1 MKRERKNRI
10 FNRLAAGIAAVLSAF
25 VLGIAVFG
33 AYTNVNS
40 VKRVVSTQGLSGTAF
55 SSNYL
60 NLAAKDAMSYTLKT
74 ISLSESGETSTFEI
88 NVCNYVHN
96 NPSRVNEK
104 TIAYTFTLTLY
115 NLDGTRNTSDF
126 TGLSVTYNNNTQ
138 YSFTDGECVI
148 IGNTLA
154 GGTKS
159 VDTFRITVP
168 KSFMNKV
175 HIQAVAEPN
184 ETSYLYTDNYKLG
197 RTFAFSSGG
206 KTETNWTG
214 SLTETTAEGYDG
226 FNYAVKGQGKGTVT
240 LAWDSNQLEINKVFL
255 DKYGLAVSASGNMK
269 SVSFD
274 VDSDLQ
280 SRYDIQFYKTE
291 TGVYTDIAAIEG
303 YVKFNFAGE

>member
-1 MKRERKNRI
+1 MKRGSKNRI
-10 FNRLAAGIAAVLSAF
+10 FIRLTAGIAAALSAF

-60 NLAAKDAMSYTLKT
+60 NLAAKDALSYTLKT
-74 ISLSESGETSTFEI
+74 ITLSESGETSTFEV

-96 NPSRVNEK
+96 NPSQVNEK

-126 TGLSVTYNNNTQ
+126 TGLSVTYNGNTQ

-148 IGNTLA
+148 IGNSLA

-159 VDTFRITVP
+159 VDSFRITVP
-168 KSFMNKV
+168 RSFMDTV

-184 ETSYLYTDNYKLG
+184 DASYLYTDNYKLG
-197 RTFAFSSGG
+197 RMFAFSSGG
-206 KTETNWTG
+206 ETETNWTG
-214 SLTETTAEGYDG
+214 SFTETTAQGYDG
-226 FNYAVKGQGKGTVT
+226 FNYGVKGQGKGTVT
-240 LAWDSNQLEINKVFL
+240 LAWDSTQLEINKVFL
-255 DKYGLAVSASGNMK
+255 DKYGLAEASSGNMK
-269 SVSFD
+269 SVSFS

-291 TGVYTDIAAIEG
+291 TGVYTDIATLSG
-303 YVKFNFAGE
+303 YVNFTFAGA